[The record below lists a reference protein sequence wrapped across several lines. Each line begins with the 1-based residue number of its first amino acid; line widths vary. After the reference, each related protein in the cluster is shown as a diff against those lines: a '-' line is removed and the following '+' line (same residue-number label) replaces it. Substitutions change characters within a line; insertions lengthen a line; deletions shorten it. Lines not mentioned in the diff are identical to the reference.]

1 MVLNNL
7 LDLGLK
13 LGVDKSK
20 SDLLEERILGGKVT
34 TELGLPLG
42 DLVNRNR
49 VEETVDTS
57 VDDRDLDLSG
67 QRLVLTLLCR
77 DISRYTSR
85 MCI

>member
-13 LGVDKSK
+13 LGVDQSK
-20 SDLLEERILGGKVT
+20 SDLLEERILGGKVAS
-34 TELGLPLG
+34 ELGLPLG
-42 DLVNRNR
+42 DLVDRDG

-67 QRLVLTLLCR
+67 QRLVLALLCR
-77 DISRYTSR
+77 DISKYSSR
-85 MCI
+85 VCI